1 MLAAALA
8 VRLTMLFID
17 TPPLRSDSLTYHKLA
32 MSILSGEYARDG
44 YPTAFVVPGYPLFL
58 AGIYSLFGSGE
69 TAVRI
74 IQSILD
80 VATAFLFY
88 LICRK
93 IFDKRNAFVALII
106 FAFFPSNILYT
117 QAILTE
123 TLFGFASMLFLLFV
137 YGDVVQKRPFISGLL
152 FSTALLIRTSF
163 LLCIVP
169 VAFYLFR
176 SVGSV
181 PEAAGPKTIA
191 GKALLFAAG
200 ALLVMSP
207 WLIRNKITIGE
218 YVLSTQGG
226 STLWEG
232 SNPRATG
239 TWNKEAADANPLFEE
254 KDELKADREFRKQAL
269 QFMSENP
276 AKFIELGFRKI
287 AYLFSSERMAVLYFS
302 ETQPGTR
309 STEVYRRTNPLIL
322 ALVNIPYFAVILL
335 GLWGMLIPYKK
346 RSLTAGIVLA
356 WIATV
361 FMFVGLPRYHYVLI
375 PFFVIGTVN
384 LLSAGVSSVL
394 GQRAVVKIAGALG
407 SLFLLALWSAEF
419 YLLFMKQ
426 D

>member
-8 VRLTMLFID
+8 VRFIMLIID

-44 YPTAFVVPGYPLFL
+44 NPTAFVVPGYPLFL
-58 AGIYSLFGSGE
+58 AGIYALFGSGE

-74 IQSILD
+74 VQSVLD
-80 VATAFLFY
+80 VATALLFY

-93 IFDKRNAFVALII
+93 IFDKRNAFIALVI

-123 TLFGFASMLFLLFV
+123 TLFGLVSMLFLLFV
-137 YGDVVQKRPFISGLL
+137 YGDEVQKRPFVSGFF
-152 FSTALLIRTSF
+152 FSSALLIRTSF

-176 SVGSV
+176 SMGSFS
-181 PEAAGPKTIA
+181 ETAGTRKIA
-191 GKALLFAAG
+191 GKALMFTAG
-200 ALLVMSP
+200 ALLVLTP

-276 AKFIELGFRKI
+276 VKFIELGFRKI
-287 AYLFSSERMAVLYFS
+287 GYLFSSERMAVLYFA
-302 ETQPGTR
+302 EAQPGTG
-309 STEVYRRTNPLIL
+309 STEAYSRTNPIIL
-322 ALVNIPYFAVILL
+322 ALVNVPYFAVILL
-335 GLWGMLIPYKK
+335 GLWGILIPMKK
-346 RSLTAGIVLA
+346 RSLTAGLVLA

-394 GQRAVVKIAGALG
+394 GQRAAVKIAGVLG
-407 SLFLLALWSAEF
+407 SLFLIAVWSAEF
-419 YLLFMKQ
+419 YLMFLKH